1 MREFSKQIELIYVT
15 LVSKDNLNCHVL
27 LKKIW
32 IKNLMKKYLSEVTF
46 ASDGQ
51 EIQINVLRISGD
63 NFKELELK
71 DVTFF
76 SNDNLNFTTNLD

>member
-1 MREFSKQIELIYVT
+1 
-15 LVSKDNLNCHVL
+15 
-27 LKKIW
+27 
-32 IKNLMKKYLSEVTF
+32 MKKYLSEVTF

-76 SNDNLNFTTNLD
+76 SNDNLNFTTNLDLINPKAIRRNKN

>member
-1 MREFSKQIELIYVT
+1 ME
-15 LVSKDNLNCHVL
+15 N
-27 LKKIW
+27 
-32 IKNLMKKYLSEVTF
+32 KYLIEVTF

-63 NFKELELK
+63 NFKELELI

>member
-1 MREFSKQIELIYVT
+1 ME
-15 LVSKDNLNCHVL
+15 N
-27 LKKIW
+27 
-32 IKNLMKKYLSEVTF
+32 KYLIEVTF

-63 NFKELELK
+63 NFKELELI

-76 SNDNLNFTTNLD
+76 SNDNLNFITNLDEINLMAIRRNKN

>member
-1 MREFSKQIELIYVT
+1 
-15 LVSKDNLNCHVL
+15 
-27 LKKIW
+27 
-32 IKNLMKKYLSEVTF
+32 MKKYLSEVTF

>member
-1 MREFSKQIELIYVT
+1 
-15 LVSKDNLNCHVL
+15 
-27 LKKIW
+27 
-32 IKNLMKKYLSEVTF
+32 MKKYLSEVTF

-71 DVTFF
+71 DVTF